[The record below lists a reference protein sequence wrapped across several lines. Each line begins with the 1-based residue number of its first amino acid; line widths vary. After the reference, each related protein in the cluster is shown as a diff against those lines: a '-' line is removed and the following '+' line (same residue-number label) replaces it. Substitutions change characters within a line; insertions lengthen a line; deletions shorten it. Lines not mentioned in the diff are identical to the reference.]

1 MPLLNEQKSEEEK
14 TFALKWYSAR
24 NFVKNNF
31 GQRPDIN
38 AMLFIIGMN
47 ELGRVKEEWSK
58 EEKQDLMHIAVC
70 KLLTTEGYYTYTGT
84 DKEGWPHYELNEAIP
99 TFRLKEQ
106 EELLKKQIVIYFE
119 EHGLI

>member
-1 MPLLNEQKSEEEK
+1 MDSEIEIGLQKIIKQLSEQ
-14 TFALKWYSAR
+14 
-24 NFVKNNF
+24 F
-31 GQRPDIN
+31 G
-38 AMLFIIGMN
+38 N
-47 ELGRVKEEWSK
+47 ELDLKGILFLIGVQELGKMRQKYSK
-58 EEKQDLMHIAVC
+58 NEKLELMHIAVC